1 MAAELVPG
9 LGGECAHDV
18 GALRQVGGEG
28 DGATA
33 LALDVL
39 GDGAGA
45 LLVPAVDGDDEAGGG
60 EFAGD
65 GLADAARGACDEGG
79 TGSGLGGGCGGHG
92 SMVRRSVAA
101 ACPDPRG
108 PCRILQ
114 RCLRGL
120 SRCSTRGWRGGV
132 DERIAQHLD
141 RAAATASALAAV
153 PGRDRQNAVAR
164 VGSAHHAETLGLTV
178 SKVHEPTGLFDRRYE
193 PSLSVVLRGRKRSI
207 VGDDDQVWGRE
218 RFIITPV
225 DLPVVAGVVDAA
237 GEDGFVAVVW
247 RLDPVVVGEVV
258 ASMSV
263 PAAAAVAAAV
273 APGSSPSGAVSSL
286 PRLGSWTEPLADAFA
301 RLIGL
306 LDAPEDV
313 PVLFPLVSREIVLR
327 LLQTE
332 QAPRITAALDGTGPS
347 VVAGATALLT
357 DGWPRGGRWCGS
369 RGSCG

>member
-1 MAAELVPG
+1 M
-9 LGGECAHDV
+9 
-18 GALRQVGGEG
+18 
-28 DGATA
+28 
-33 LALDVL
+33 
-39 GDGAGA
+39 
-45 LLVPAVDGDDEAGGG
+45 
-60 EFAGD
+60 
-65 GLADAARGACDEGG
+65 
-79 TGSGLGGGCGGHG
+79 
-92 SMVRRSVAA
+92 
-101 ACPDPRG
+101 
-108 PCRILQ
+108 
-114 RCLRGL
+114 
-120 SRCSTRGWRGGV
+120 

-193 PSLSVVLRGRKRSI
+193 PSMSVVLRGRKRSI
-207 VGDDDQVWGRE
+207 VGDDDQVWGCE

-237 GEDGFVAVVW
+237 GDDGFVAVVW

-357 DGWPRGGRWCGS
+357 GRMAEGWSMERLARKLRVSESTLFARFKEATGMTPAQYLKRTRLGEARRRMVVHGDTAARAAAAVGFRSASHFSRDYREAYGRPPAADAVMVRGQLAVAGAV
-369 RGSCG
+369 

>member
-1 MAAELVPG
+1 M
-9 LGGECAHDV
+9 
-18 GALRQVGGEG
+18 
-28 DGATA
+28 
-33 LALDVL
+33 
-39 GDGAGA
+39 
-45 LLVPAVDGDDEAGGG
+45 
-60 EFAGD
+60 
-65 GLADAARGACDEGG
+65 
-79 TGSGLGGGCGGHG
+79 
-92 SMVRRSVAA
+92 
-101 ACPDPRG
+101 
-108 PCRILQ
+108 
-114 RCLRGL
+114 
-120 SRCSTRGWRGGV
+120 

-141 RAAATASALAAV
+141 RAAATASAHAAV
-153 PGRDRQNAVAR
+153 PGRDRQGSLAR

-218 RFIITPV
+218 RLIITPV

-263 PAAAAVAAAV
+263 PAAAAAV

-301 RLIGL
+301 RLVGL
-306 LDAPEDV
+306 LDEPEDI

-347 VVAGATALLT
+347 VVAGATALLSDRMAERWSMVRLARELRVSEST
-357 DGWPRGGRWCGS
+357 LFARFKEATGMTPAQYLKRTRLGEARRRMVVHGDTAARAAAAVGFRSASHFSRDYREAYGRPPAADAVMVRGQLAVAGAV
-369 RGSCG
+369 

>member
-1 MAAELVPG
+1 M
-9 LGGECAHDV
+9 
-18 GALRQVGGEG
+18 
-28 DGATA
+28 
-33 LALDVL
+33 
-39 GDGAGA
+39 
-45 LLVPAVDGDDEAGGG
+45 
-60 EFAGD
+60 
-65 GLADAARGACDEGG
+65 
-79 TGSGLGGGCGGHG
+79 
-92 SMVRRSVAA
+92 
-101 ACPDPRG
+101 
-108 PCRILQ
+108 
-114 RCLRGL
+114 
-120 SRCSTRGWRGGV
+120 
-132 DERIAQHLD
+132 
-141 RAAATASALAAV
+141 
-153 PGRDRQNAVAR
+153 PGRDRQGSLAR

-218 RFIITPV
+218 RLIITPV

-263 PAAAAVAAAV
+263 PAAAAAV

-301 RLIGL
+301 RLVGL
-306 LDAPEDV
+306 LDEPEDI

-347 VVAGATALLT
+347 VVAGATALLSDRMAERWSMVRLARELRVSEST
-357 DGWPRGGRWCGS
+357 LFARFKEATGMTPAQYLKRTRLGEARRRMVVHGDTAARAAAAVGFRSASHFSRDYREAYGRPPAADAVMVRGQLAVAGAV
-369 RGSCG
+369 

>member
-1 MAAELVPG
+1 M
-9 LGGECAHDV
+9 
-18 GALRQVGGEG
+18 
-28 DGATA
+28 
-33 LALDVL
+33 
-39 GDGAGA
+39 
-45 LLVPAVDGDDEAGGG
+45 DD
-60 EFAGD
+60 
-65 GLADAARGACDEGG
+65 
-79 TGSGLGGGCGGHG
+79 
-92 SMVRRSVAA
+92 
-101 ACPDPRG
+101 
-108 PCRILQ
+108 
-114 RCLRGL
+114 
-120 SRCSTRGWRGGV
+120 
-132 DERIAQHLD
+132 RIAQHLD
-141 RAAATASALAAV
+141 RAVAMASAHAAV
-153 PGRDRQNAVAR
+153 PGKDRQDAVAR
-164 VGSAHHAETLGLTV
+164 AGSAHHAETLGLTV

-263 PAAAAVAAAV
+263 PAAAAVA
-273 APGSSPSGAVSSL
+273 PGSSPSGAVSSL
-286 PRLGSWTEPLADAFA
+286 PRLGSWTAPLADAFA

-306 LDAPEDV
+306 LEAPEDI

-332 QAPRITAALDGTGPS
+332 QAPRITAALDETGHS

-357 DGWPRGGRWCGS
+357 GRMAEGWSMNRLARELRVSESTLFARFKEATGMTPAQYLKRTRLGEARRRMVVHGDTAARAAAVVGFRSASHFSRDYREAYGRPPAADAVVVRGQLAVAAAV
-369 RGSCG
+369 

>member
-1 MAAELVPG
+1 M
-9 LGGECAHDV
+9 
-18 GALRQVGGEG
+18 
-28 DGATA
+28 
-33 LALDVL
+33 
-39 GDGAGA
+39 
-45 LLVPAVDGDDEAGGG
+45 
-60 EFAGD
+60 
-65 GLADAARGACDEGG
+65 
-79 TGSGLGGGCGGHG
+79 
-92 SMVRRSVAA
+92 
-101 ACPDPRG
+101 
-108 PCRILQ
+108 
-114 RCLRGL
+114 
-120 SRCSTRGWRGGV
+120 
-132 DERIAQHLD
+132 
-141 RAAATASALAAV
+141 
-153 PGRDRQNAVAR
+153 
-164 VGSAHHAETLGLTV
+164 

-193 PSLSVVLRGRKRSI
+193 PSMSVVLRGRKRSI

-347 VVAGATALLT
+347 VVAGATALLSDRMAERWSMVRLARELRVSEST
-357 DGWPRGGRWCGS
+357 LFARFKEATGMTPAQYLKRTRLGEARRRMVVHGDTAARAAAAVGFRSASHFSRDYREAYGRPPAADAVMVRGQLAVAGAV
-369 RGSCG
+369 

>member
-1 MAAELVPG
+1 M
-9 LGGECAHDV
+9 
-18 GALRQVGGEG
+18 
-28 DGATA
+28 
-33 LALDVL
+33 
-39 GDGAGA
+39 
-45 LLVPAVDGDDEAGGG
+45 DD
-60 EFAGD
+60 
-65 GLADAARGACDEGG
+65 
-79 TGSGLGGGCGGHG
+79 
-92 SMVRRSVAA
+92 
-101 ACPDPRG
+101 
-108 PCRILQ
+108 
-114 RCLRGL
+114 
-120 SRCSTRGWRGGV
+120 
-132 DERIAQHLD
+132 RIAQHLD
-141 RAAATASALAAV
+141 RAAATASAHAAV
-153 PGRDRQNAVAR
+153 PGKDRQDAVAR
-164 VGSAHHAETLGLTV
+164 AGTAHHAETLGLTV

-193 PSLSVVLRGRKRSI
+193 PWLSVVLRGRKRSI

-313 PVLFPLVSREIVLR
+313 PVLFPLVSRGIVLR

-357 DGWPRGGRWCGS
+357 GRMAEGWSMERLARELRVSESTLFARFKEATGMTPAQYLKRTRLGEARRRMVVHGDTAARAAAAVGFRSASHFSRDYREAYGRPPAADAVMVRGQLAVAGAV
-369 RGSCG
+369 